1 MLWQAVLV
9 QLLPASE
16 VFSVIIDGICF
27 KTFQFFRGV
36 QRGLF
41 RFACQPLKQQQQQ
54 SLYRLM
60 LIDHAQIAPAFCGVT
75 GFYWC
80 PTQRSSQH
88 QNNEKI
94 KASWDDQIF
103 FQCYLYGGGISP
115 VNR

>member
-1 MLWQAVLV
+1 MPV

-41 RFACQPLKQQQQQ
+41 RFAYQPLKQQQQQ
-54 SLYRLM
+54 SLYHLM
-60 LIDHAQIAPAFCGVT
+60 LIDQAQVAPAACGVT
-75 GFYWC
+75 RFYWSQ
-80 PTQRSSQH
+80 TQRSAKH

-103 FQCYLYGGGISP
+103 FQFYLYSGAILP
-115 VNR
+115 AKR